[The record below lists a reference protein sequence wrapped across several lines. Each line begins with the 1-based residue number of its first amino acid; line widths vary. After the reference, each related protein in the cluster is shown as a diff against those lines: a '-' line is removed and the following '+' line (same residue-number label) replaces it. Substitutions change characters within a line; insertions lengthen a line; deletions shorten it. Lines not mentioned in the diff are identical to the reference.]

1 MECNHEWIF
10 INGMKICNKCFQEC
24 TDMLEIDYS
33 LMNNSFQND
42 STRLVSPSSTEN
54 SSVNFTDVNDLIH
67 DVNLLKPKKFPNLTH
82 NAKRVKR
89 TLRAIKE
96 IANEDILALST
107 LGVKL
112 I

>member
-1 MECNHEWIF
+1 MCEVIYEEEMIV
-10 INGMKICNKCFQEC
+10 K
-24 TDMLEIDYS
+24 DMLEIDYS

-67 DVNLLKPKKFPNLTH
+67 DVNLLKPKKFPDMTL

-96 IANEDILALST
+96 IANDDILALST
-107 LGVKL
+107 LKVKL

>member
-1 MECNHEWIF
+1 MCEVVYEEEMIV
-10 INGMKICNKCFQEC
+10 K
-24 TDMLEIDYS
+24 DMLEIDYS

-67 DVNLLKPKKFPNLTH
+67 DVNLLNPKKFPDMTL

-96 IANEDILALST
+96 IANDDILALST
-107 LGVKL
+107 LKVKL

>member
-1 MECNHEWIF
+1 MCEVVYEEEMIV
-10 INGMKICNKCFQEC
+10 K
-24 TDMLEIDYS
+24 DMLEIDYS

-67 DVNLLKPKKFPNLTH
+67 DVNLLKPKKFPDMAL

-96 IANEDILALST
+96 IANDDILALST
-107 LGVKL
+107 LKVKL

>member
-1 MECNHEWIF
+1 MCEVVYEEDV
-10 INGMKICNKCFQEC
+10 INK
-24 TDMLEIDYS
+24 DMLEIDYS

-67 DVNLLKPKKFPNLTH
+67 DVNLLNPKKFPDMTL

-96 IANEDILALST
+96 IANDDILALST
-107 LGVKL
+107 LKVKL

>member
-1 MECNHEWIF
+1 MCEVVYEEDVID
-10 INGMKICNKCFQEC
+10 K
-24 TDMLEIDYS
+24 DMLEIDYS

-96 IANEDILALST
+96 IANEDILALSS
-107 LGVKL
+107 LKVKL

>member
-1 MECNHEWIF
+1 MCEVVYEEEMIV
-10 INGMKICNKCFQEC
+10 K
-24 TDMLEIDYS
+24 DMLEIDYS

-54 SSVNFTDVNDLIH
+54 SSVNFTDLIH
-67 DVNLLKPKKFPNLTH
+67 DVNLLKPKKFPDLIH

-96 IANEDILALST
+96 IANEDILALSS
-107 LGVKL
+107 LKVKL